1 LRLKLFLRKT
11 VFNYKKTMN
20 KDFGKLMLDWYLIHA
35 RPLPWRLDPRPYTIW
50 VSEIML
56 QQTRVETVIPYYERW
71 MKKFPNLQSLAEA
84 DEQDVLSAWEGL
96 GYYARA
102 RNMLKTARII
112 CGQYGGAFPKE
123 AVTLKKLPG
132 IGKYTAAAI
141 SSIAFGLDEAVL
153 DGNVKRVL
161 ARVHGFKEAVNSVEG
176 EKKLWRLAADCLP
189 KGHASDYNQ
198 SVMDLGAIICIPSS
212 PRCGE
217 CPAAK
222 ICVANIIGM
231 QSQLPV
237 VLERK
242 PVPHINVSAAII
254 SREGR
259 VLIARRPANGLL
271 GGLWEFPGGK
281 VEEDESN
288 EHALVRE
295 IREELGSEISPLHL
309 FGTYKHAYT
318 HFRVTLQAWKSE
330 LLNGEPVAKEA
341 SEIRWVQINELADF
355 PMGKI
360 DRMISRDLTK
370 SN

>member
-1 LRLKLFLRKT
+1 
-11 VFNYKKTMN
+11 
-20 KDFGKLMLDWYLIHA
+20 MLDWYLIHA
-35 RPLPWRLDPRPYTIW
+35 RPLPWRMDPRPYTIW

-71 MKKFPNLQSLAEA
+71 MKKFPALQALARA
-84 DEQDVLSAWEGL
+84 DEQDVLGAWEGL

-102 RNMLKTARII
+102 RNMLKTARMI
-112 CGQYGGAFPKE
+112 CDQYGGEFPKE
-123 AVTLKKLPG
+123 AGLLKKLPG

-161 ARVHGFKEAVNSVEG
+161 ARVLGIEEAVNSTSG

-198 SVMDLGAIICIPSS
+198 SVMDLGATICVPIS
-212 PRCGE
+212 PQCGE
-217 CPAAK
+217 CPVAK
-222 ICVANIIGM
+222 ICVANTKGT

-237 VLERK
+237 LLEK
-242 PVPHINVSAAII
+242 KTVPHINVCAAII
-254 SREGR
+254 SRNGR
-259 VLIARRPANGLL
+259 VLIAKRPAHGLL

-288 EHALVRE
+288 EQALVRE
-295 IREELGSEISPLHL
+295 IREELGSETTPLKL
-309 FGTYKHAYT
+309 FGTYQHAYT
-318 HFRVTLQAWKSE
+318 HFKVTLQAWTTKLANS
-330 LLNGEPVAKEA
+330 EPVSKEA
-341 SEIRWVQINELADF
+341 SEIRWVKIGELGDY

-360 DRMISRDLTK
+360 DRMISRDLAKTNK
-370 SN
+370 TTAQ